1 MLYQWSNMWYNYIV
15 EWMFRKRFGAYEH
28 QFVKADVKIMKMKDA
43 EKKEYYRRAKDIV
56 ENETYAAEV
65 QELIRKY
72 YAELACTTN
81 GELEQQ
87 SYRLTLKAIQDLDG
101 RLKALASLYSPPTVS
116 RISEQL

>member
-1 MLYQWSNMWYNYIV
+1 MLYQSSNMWYNYLI
-15 EWMFRKRFGAYEH
+15 EWMFRKCFDGYEH
-28 QFVKADVKIMKMKDA
+28 QFEKADVRISRMKDV
-43 EKKEYYRRAKDIV
+43 ERKEYYRRAKDIV
-56 ENETYAAEV
+56 ENETYSAEI

-72 YAELACTTN
+72 YAELACKT
-81 GELEQQ
+81 GSVLEQQ